1 VAKTRSESVGGCLQ
15 AADPTEPD
23 SELDDDSVPNLEIV
37 LASEEGR
44 EDIFFC
50 APPIND
56 SKAASSLI
64 ADNLMADTFVTDT
77 TLADNAIANS
87 GLSHS
92 ASTEGPAEPPVSSAS
107 SLSLPLTCTAP
118 GGFNDSKLIA
128 EEKSETYQTEDCD
141 RVALPDSPL
150 SPAALPTEAYAA
162 LPTEASAAMQTEA
175 SATLPT
181 EAQAALPTEV
191 SAAPPTEAL
200 LALPTV
206 ASVALPTE
214 VSATLPTEVSATL
227 PTEVSAALPTQASAT
242 LPTEA
247 PEALPTATPAALPT
261 AAPAALLAR
270 LSLGEEHGEELA
282 SSLYLEDAG
291 EGFIEDSYCGYSL
304 KPGTG
309 QLPSLSMASFGP
321 ESTVGLV
328 SGKNSVFCK
337 VGRNVSSLS
346 L

>member
-1 VAKTRSESVGGCLQ
+1 MAKTRSESVGGCLQ

-175 SATLPT
+175 SAAMPT
-181 EAQAALPTEV
+181 EASAAMQTEASATLQTEVSTAPPTETPAVLPTEV
-191 SAAPPTEAL
+191 A
-200 LALPTV
+200 
-206 ASVALPTE
+206 
-214 VSATLPTEVSATL
+214 L
-227 PTEVSAALPTQASAT
+227 PTEVSAALPTQ
-242 LPTEA
+242 
-247 PEALPTATPAALPT
+247 
-261 AAPAALLAR
+261 APAALLAR
-270 LSLGEEHGEELA
+270 LSLGEEQGEELA

-328 SGKNSVFCK
+328 SGKNSGYCK
-337 VGRNVSSLS
+337 VGEMPAH
-346 L
+346 